1 VSQVFVSYKR
11 EDELRVGRLARALE
25 ACGLDVWWDR
35 GLPGGESW
43 HRNIESKLAEA
54 GCVVVIWSAN
64 STGADGGYVREEAR
78 RGLTRNILVP
88 VLIDKLEHLPL
99 GFGEIQAL
107 DLTRWRGERRSPDFQ
122 DLVRTIRAKLSN
134 EPLPAPQGPKRR
146 IARRLMW
153 GSASTVA
160 LTFALLMAFNSFG
173 VASSLCSLPGPQPG
187 LSDTCGRFG
196 LGNKPS
202 RVERLAWESRDPG
215 SCQALR
221 DFVQRFPDGA
231 LRPKA
236 ADLLTARTVSRTDT
250 WTAAN
255 RSLAL
260 FQPVG
265 TMPAKDESTAREQAL
280 STARSQAV
288 RMCRDF
294 GATSIYRFEDA
305 TPQAEQWTCAKI
317 RGGVACGFDGRAE
330 CRLQMRQQREQESC
344 G

>member
-1 VSQVFVSYKR
+1 MSHVFVSYKR

-25 ACGLDVWWDR
+25 AEGLELWWDR

-43 HRNIESKLAEA
+43 HLNIESKLAGA

-64 STGADGGYVREEAR
+64 SAGSEGGYVREEAR
-78 RGLTRNILVP
+78 RGLSRNLLVP
-88 VLIDKLEHLPL
+88 VLIDKLDHLPL

-107 DLTRWRGERRSPDFQ
+107 DLTRWRGERRSADFQ

-134 EPLPAPQGPKRR
+134 EQLPTPQGPKRR

-153 GSASTVA
+153 GSASSIA
-160 LTFALLMAFNSFG
+160 LVFALLVAFNFFG
-173 VASSLCSLPGPQPG
+173 VASNLCALPGPQPG

-196 LGNKPS
+196 LGNRPA
-202 RVERLAWESRDPG
+202 RAERLAWEQREPG

-221 DFVQRFPDGA
+221 DFVQQFPDGA

-236 ADLLTARTVSRTDT
+236 ADLLTARKVSRADS

-260 FQPVG
+260 FQPAG
-265 TMPAKDESTAREQAL
+265 IAPSRDEATARASAL
-280 STARSQAV
+280 AAAQSAAERL
-288 RMCRDF
+288 CRDF
-294 GATSIYRFEDA
+294 GATSLYRFEGA
-305 TPQAEQWTCAKI
+305 TPQADAWACTKLKS
-317 RGGVACGFDGRAE
+317 GVACGFDGRAE
-330 CRLQMRQQREQESC
+330 CRLQMRTTRERESC

>member
-1 VSQVFVSYKR
+1 MSHVFVSYKR

-25 ACGLDVWWDR
+25 AEGLEVWWDR

-43 HRNIESKLAEA
+43 HLNIESKLADA
-54 GCVVVIWSAN
+54 GCVIVIWSAN
-64 STGADGGYVREEAR
+64 SAGSEGGYVREEAR
-78 RGLTRNILVP
+78 RGLTRNLLVP
-88 VLIDKLEHLPL
+88 VLIDKLDHLPL

-107 DLTRWRGERRSPDFQ
+107 DLTRWRGERRSADFQ

-134 EPLPAPQGPKRR
+134 EQLPAPQGPKRR

-160 LTFALLMAFNSFG
+160 LMFALLVTFNVFD
-173 VASSLCSLPGPQPG
+173 VASNLCALPGPQPG

-196 LGNKPS
+196 LGDRPA
-202 RVERLAWESRDPG
+202 RAERLAWEAREPR

-231 LRPKA
+231 LRSKA
-236 ADLLTARTVSRTDT
+236 ADLLTARTVSRAET

-255 RSLAL
+255 RSLVL
-260 FQPVG
+260 FQPAAL
-265 TMPAKDESTAREQAL
+265 TPAKSEEGARAQAL
-280 STARSQAV
+280 TAAQSSAERL
-288 RMCRDF
+288 CRDF
-294 GATSIYRFEDA
+294 GATSIYRFEGA
-305 TPQAEQWTCAKI
+305 TPQADEWDCTKLKNGVKCA
-317 RGGVACGFDGRAE
+317 FDGRAE
-330 CRLQMRQQREQESC
+330 CRLQVRAMRERESC